1 MQNSFQL
8 FKILLDEK
16 QSSGK
21 INFSID
27 EINLLIEHSEFKLK
41 SEQRELFNN
50 FLNKINENKIHTNYN
65 HSYFYM
71 NDNVV
76 LLEYDFKNNDFYV
89 NKYEIWSEFEN
100 RFDLTYD
107 EISVLFKI
115 FLTEFTGLKINNV
128 NKRFSCYFY

>member
-1 MQNSFQL
+1 MQNTFQL

-27 EINLLIEHSEFKLK
+27 EINLLIDHSEFKLK
-41 SEQRELFNN
+41 SEQREFFNN
-50 FLNKINENKIHTNYN
+50 FLNKINENKIHTNHN

-71 NDNVV
+71 NGDLI

-89 NKYEIWSEFEN
+89 NKYVIWSEFEN

-107 EISVLFKI
+107 EISILFKT
-115 FLTEFTGLKINNV
+115 FLTDFTGLKINNV
-128 NKRFSCYFY
+128 YKRFSCYF